1 MPNPFAAEAARCRT
15 AQRQWAAAPVARRLA
30 VVREFRYLLVEGRS
44 QITAAVAADV
54 RRDPAEVTATDL
66 LPTASACKFL
76 LTDAERLL
84 RPRRVTGTPLWLW
97 GCRDTLYRRPRGVVG
112 LIGTWNYPVFLTA
125 VPLLQALASGN
136 GVLWKPSEQT
146 PATAAILGDLL
157 AHAGIPD
164 GLVVR
169 LPGTRDAGPQLA
181 EADIDFVHFTGSD
194 AVGRALAARL
204 GERLIPSTLEL
215 SGVDAVI
222 VRADAD
228 VPLAARTAWYGATL
242 NAGQTCMAT
251 RRALVAPRVYAD
263 FVAALRPLVA
273 AARPVELQTSGQAD
287 RAERALAAAAAAG
300 CEVVRSTAA
309 GTGFR
314 PAVVLGPDPAAAV
327 AADPLFAPVLAVTA
341 AGPDAHNVR
350 FGLTAAIFT
359 RDPAAARAL
368 AGELAAGCVVVNDVI
383 VPTAHPGTPFGGRG
397 ASGWGVTQG
406 ADGLLG
412 MTVPQVVSERR
423 GTFRPHV
430 DAALT
435 PTPAAGAMVEGI
447 LRMTH
452 GRGLR
457 ERWRGL
463 RQAVG
468 AAGSVMLPARSASGF
483 QV

>member
-1 MPNPFAAEAARCRT
+1 MPTPFATDAARCRVT
-15 AQRQWAAAPVARRLA
+15 QWGWAAVSVARRLD
-30 VVREFRYLLVEGRS
+30 VVREVRHLLVERRS
-44 QITAAVAADV
+44 ALTAAVAADV
-54 RRDPAEVTATDL
+54 RRGPAEVTATDL

-76 LTDAERLL
+76 LTDAVKLL
-84 RPRRVTGTPLWLW
+84 RPHRVTGTPLWLW
-97 GCRDTLYRRPRGVVG
+97 GCRDTLHRRPRGVVG
-112 LIGTWNYPVFLTA
+112 LIGTWNYPVFLTT
-125 VPLLQALASGN
+125 VPLLQALVAGN

-146 PATAAILGDLL
+146 PATADVLADLL
-157 AHAGIPD
+157 ARAGVPD

-169 LPGTRDAGPQLA
+169 LPGTREAGPQLA

-194 AVGRALAARL
+194 ATGRKLAARL

-228 VPLAARTAWYGATL
+228 VPLAARSAWYGATL

-251 RRALVAPRVYAD
+251 RRALVASGVYGE

-273 AARPVELQTSGQAD
+273 AARPVVLQTADQTD
-287 RAERALAAAAAAG
+287 RAERALGEAVEAG
-300 CEVVRSTAA
+300 CEVIRSTAA
-309 GTGFR
+309 GSGFR
-314 PAVVLGPDPAAAV
+314 PAVVLGPDRSAAV
-327 AADPLFAPVLAVTA
+327 AADPLFAPVLAVA
-341 AGPDAHNVR
+341 DAGPDGGIGHNGR

-359 RDPAAARAL
+359 RDWAGARAL
-368 AGELAAGCVVVNDVI
+368 AAGLYAGCVVVNDVI

-435 PTPAAGAMVEGI
+435 PTPAAGAMVEGL

-452 GRGLR
+452 GRGWR
-457 ERWRGL
+457 ERWRGV
-463 RQAVG
+463 RQVVG
-468 AAGSVMLPARSASGF
+468 AGRAE
-483 QV
+483 

>member
-1 MPNPFAAEAARCRT
+1 MPTPFAAEAARCRA
-15 AQRQWAAAPVARRLA
+15 AQRDWAAAPVARRLA
-30 VVREFRYLLVEGRS
+30 VVREFRHLLVEHRDS
-44 QITAAVAADV
+44 LTAAVRADV

-76 LTDAERLL
+76 LTDAGALL

-112 LIGTWNYPVFLTA
+112 LIETWNYPVFLTA
-125 VPLLQALASGN
+125 VPLLQALVAGN

-146 PATAAILGDLL
+146 PATAAVLADLF
-157 AHAGIPD
+157 ARAGVPD
-164 GLVVR
+164 GLVVQ
-169 LPGTRDAGPQLA
+169 LPGTRDAGPRLA
-181 EADIDFVHFTGSD
+181 EAAIDFVHFTGSET
-194 AVGRALAARL
+194 VGRTLAARL

-215 SGVDAVI
+215 SGVDAMI

-251 RRALVAPRVYAD
+251 RRALVASGVYGD

-273 AARPVELQTSGQAD
+273 AARPVTLQTAGQAD
-287 RAERALAAAAAAG
+287 RAERALAEAAEAG
-300 CEVVRSTAA
+300 CEVIRAPAA
-309 GTGFR
+309 GPGFR
-314 PAVVLGPDPAAAV
+314 PAVVLGASPDTAV

-341 AGPDAHNVR
+341 AGPDESAGHNGR

-359 RDPAAARAL
+359 GDPAAARAR
-368 AGELAAGCVVVNDVI
+368 AGDLYAGCVVVNDVI

-430 DAALT
+430 DAGLT
-435 PTPAAGAMVEGI
+435 PTPSAGALVEGL

-452 GRGLR
+452 GRSLR
-457 ERWRGL
+457 ERWRGV
-463 RQAVG
+463 RQVV
-468 AAGSVMLPARSASGF
+468 AAGRG
-483 QV
+483 